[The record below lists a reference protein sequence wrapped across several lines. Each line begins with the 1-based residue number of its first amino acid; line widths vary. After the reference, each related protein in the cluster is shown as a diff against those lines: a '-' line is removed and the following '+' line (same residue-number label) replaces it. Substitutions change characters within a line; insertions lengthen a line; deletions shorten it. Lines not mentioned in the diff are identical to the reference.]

1 MERFLQ
7 GVADFSAWLWGI
19 PLITM
24 LLVSGLYMTF
34 KLGFFQFRYIGYIFG
49 QTFGSIF
56 RRPKGEGTVTPFQ
69 ALTSALSST
78 IGAAN
83 IVGVPAAIMFGGPGA
98 IFWMWVIAL
107 IGMALKFAESVL
119 AVEYREKNGNGE
131 FVGGP
136 MYYMTKG
143 LNMKWLGVW
152 FSFALMIELIPSIM
166 VQGNSIANTVQ
177 ATFNVPVLW
186 TGIITA
192 VLVSIV
198 VFGGIKRIGKVTEIF
213 VPFMALLYVG
223 GAVVILL
230 MNVKAVPEFFMLI
243 FSNAFSPAPVMGGF
257 AGAAIVEVIRWGF
270 ARGLYSNEAGLGTA
284 PIAHAAAT
292 TDHPVRQGFWAV
304 IGIVVDTLIVCTAT
318 AFVILSS
325 GVWTEEGAME
335 NSSALTS
342 LAFEQYFGDFG
353 AILVTIALIF
363 FVLSTILVV
372 VFYGAKQ
379 AEFLFGLKAAHG
391 MQVVYIIAVVLGAIG
406 AAEVI
411 WGFLDIMLAAIL
423 IPNVIAILL
432 LSNKVKDLKNE
443 FFSSDEY
450 YRKDLK
456 VKKRAKRQK
465 AAREGYES

>member
-1 MERFLQ
+1 MEGFMQ
-7 GVADFSAWLWGI
+7 GIADFSAWIWGI
-19 PLITM
+19 PLITL

-34 KLGFFQFRYIGYIFG
+34 KLGFFQFRYFGYIVG

-166 VQGNSIANTVQ
+166 VQGNSIASTVE
-177 ATFNVPVLW
+177 ATFSIPALW
-186 TGIITA
+186 TGIATA
-192 VLVSIV
+192 ILVSIV

-213 VPFMALLYVG
+213 VPFMALVYVG

-230 MNVKAVPEFFMLI
+230 MNVQAVPEFFMLI

-304 IGIVVDTLIVCTAT
+304 IGVVVDTLIVCTAT

-342 LAFEQYFGDFG
+342 LAFEEYFGDFG

-391 MQVVYIIAVVLGAIG
+391 MQVVYILAVILGAVG

-423 IPNVIAILL
+423 IPNIIAILL
-432 LSNKVKDLKNE
+432 LSNKVKELKNE

-450 YRKDLK
+450 YHKDRK

-465 AAREGYES
+465 AIREE

>member
-19 PLITM
+19 PLITV
-24 LLVSGLYMTF
+24 LLLSGLYMTV
-34 KLGFFQFRYIGYIFG
+34 KLGFIQFRYFGYIVG
-49 QTFGSIF
+49 QTFGSVF
-56 RRPKGEGTVTPFQ
+56 KKPKGEGTVTPFQ

-107 IGMALKFAESVL
+107 IGMALKFSESVL
-119 AVEYREKNGNGE
+119 AVEYREKNSVGE

-143 LNMKWLGVW
+143 LNMKWLGIW
-152 FSFALMIELIPSIM
+152 FSFALMIELVPSIM
-166 VQGNSIANTVQ
+166 VQGNSIATTVE
-177 ATFNVPVLW
+177 ATFDIPLLW
-186 TGIITA
+186 TGIATA
-192 VLVSIV
+192 LLVSVV

-213 VPFMALLYVG
+213 VPFMALIYVG

-230 MNVKAVPEFFMLI
+230 MNVSAVPEFFELI
-243 FSNAFSPAPVMGGF
+243 LSNAFSPAPVMGGF

-284 PIAHAAAT
+284 PIAHAAAM

-304 IGIVVDTLIVCTAT
+304 IGVVVDTLVVCTAT

-325 GVWTEEGAME
+325 GVWTSEGAME

-342 LAFEQYFGDFG
+342 LAFESYFGPFG
-353 AILVTIALIF
+353 AVLVTICLIF

-379 AEFLFGLKAAHG
+379 AEFLFGMKASYG
-391 MQVVYIIAVVLGAIG
+391 MQVVYIVAVVLGAVG

-411 WGFLDIMLAAIL
+411 WGFLDIMLALIL
-423 IPNVIAILL
+423 IPNVVAILL
-432 LSNKVKDLKNE
+432 LSKKVKALTVE
-443 FFSSDEY
+443 FFTSDAY
-450 YRKDLK
+450 YQKDQRE
-456 VKKRAKRQK
+456 KKRAKNK
-465 AAREGYES
+465 TTS

>member
-1 MERFLQ
+1 MEGFLQ
-7 GVADFSAWLWGI
+7 GVADFSAWIWGI
-19 PLITM
+19 PLITL

-34 KLGFFQFRYIGYIFG
+34 KLGFFQFRYFGYIFG

-166 VQGNSIANTVQ
+166 VQGNSIASTVE
-177 ATFNVPVLW
+177 ATFAIPALW

-213 VPFMALLYVG
+213 VPFMALMYVG

-230 MNVKAVPEFFMLI
+230 MNVKAVPEFCMLI

-325 GVWTEEGAME
+325 GVWTQEGAME

-391 MQVVYIIAVVLGAIG
+391 MQVVYIIAVVLGAVG

-423 IPNVIAILL
+423 IPNVLAILL

-443 FFSSDEY
+443 FFTSDEY

-465 AAREGYES
+465 AVREA

>member
-1 MERFLQ
+1 MEGFLQ
-7 GVADFSAWLWGI
+7 GIAEFSAWIWGI
-19 PLITM
+19 PLITL

-34 KLGFFQFRYIGYIFG
+34 KLGFFQFRYFGYIVG

-136 MYYMTKG
+136 MYYMKKG

-166 VQGNSIANTVQ
+166 VQGNSIANTVE
-177 ATFNVPVLW
+177 ATFSIPALW
-186 TGIITA
+186 TGIATA
-192 VLVSIV
+192 ILVSIV

-213 VPFMALLYVG
+213 VPFMALMYVG

-243 FSNAFSPAPVMGGF
+243 FNNAFSPAPVMGGF

-304 IGIVVDTLIVCTAT
+304 IGVVVDTLIVCTAT

-342 LAFEQYFGDFG
+342 LAFEEYFGDFG

-379 AEFLFGLKAAHG
+379 AEFLFGTKASYG
-391 MQVVYIIAVVLGAIG
+391 MQVVYIIAVVLGAVG

-465 AAREGYES
+465 AVREEYES

>member
-1 MERFLQ
+1 MK
-7 GVADFSAWLWGI
+7 GIADFSAWIWGI
-19 PLITM
+19 PLITL

-34 KLGFFQFRYIGYIFG
+34 KLGFFQFRYFRYIVG

-166 VQGNSIANTVQ
+166 VQGNSIASTVE
-177 ATFNVPVLW
+177 ATFSIPALW
-186 TGIITA
+186 TGIATA
-192 VLVSIV
+192 ILVSIV

-213 VPFMALLYVG
+213 VPFMALIYVG

-230 MNVKAVPEFFMLI
+230 MNVQAVPEFFMLI

-304 IGIVVDTLIVCTAT
+304 IGVVVDTLIVCTAT

-342 LAFEQYFGDFG
+342 LAFEEYFGDFG

-379 AEFLFGLKAAHG
+379 AEFLFGLKAAQG
-391 MQVVYIIAVVLGAIG
+391 MQVVYVFAVILGAVG

-423 IPNVIAILL
+423 IPNIIAILL

-450 YRKDLK
+450 YHKDRK
-456 VKKRAKRQK
+456 VKKRAKRWK
-465 AAREGYES
+465 AVREE

>member
-1 MERFLQ
+1 MEGFMK
-7 GVADFSAWLWGI
+7 GIADFSAWIWGI
-19 PLITM
+19 PLITL

-34 KLGFFQFRYIGYIFG
+34 KLGFFQFRYFRYIVG

-166 VQGNSIANTVQ
+166 VQGNSIASTVE
-177 ATFNVPVLW
+177 ATFSIPALW
-186 TGIITA
+186 TGIATA
-192 VLVSIV
+192 ILVSIV

-213 VPFMALLYVG
+213 VPFMALIYVG

-230 MNVKAVPEFFMLI
+230 MNVQAVPEFFMLI

-304 IGIVVDTLIVCTAT
+304 IGVVVDTLIVCTAT

-342 LAFEQYFGDFG
+342 LAFEEYFGDFG

-379 AEFLFGLKAAHG
+379 AEFLFGLKAAQG
-391 MQVVYIIAVVLGAIG
+391 MQVVYVFAVILGAVG

-423 IPNVIAILL
+423 IPNIIAILL
-432 LSNKVKDLKNE
+432 LSNKVKELKNE

-450 YRKDLK
+450 YHKDRK
-456 VKKRAKRQK
+456 VKKRAKRWK
-465 AAREGYES
+465 AVREE

>member
-1 MERFLQ
+1 MEGFLQ
-7 GVADFSAWLWGI
+7 GVADFSAWIWGI
-19 PLITM
+19 PLITL
-24 LLVSGLYMTF
+24 LLVTGLYMTF
-34 KLGFFQFRYIGYIFG
+34 KLGFFQFRYFGYIFG

-166 VQGNSIANTVQ
+166 VQGNSIASTVE
-177 ATFNVPVLW
+177 ATFAIPALW

-213 VPFMALLYVG
+213 VPFMALMYVG

-325 GVWTEEGAME
+325 GVWTQEGAME

-391 MQVVYIIAVVLGAIG
+391 MQVVYIIAVVLGAVG

-423 IPNVIAILL
+423 IPNVLAILL

-443 FFSSDEY
+443 FFTSDEY

-456 VKKRAKRQK
+456 VKKRAKRRK
-465 AAREGYES
+465 AVREA

>member
-1 MERFLQ
+1 MQ
-7 GVADFSAWLWGI
+7 GIADFSAWIWGI
-19 PLITM
+19 PLITL

-34 KLGFFQFRYIGYIFG
+34 KLGFFQFRYFGYIVG

-166 VQGNSIANTVQ
+166 VQGNSIASTVE
-177 ATFNVPVLW
+177 ATFSIPALW
-186 TGIITA
+186 TGIATA
-192 VLVSIV
+192 ILVSIV

-213 VPFMALLYVG
+213 VPFMALVYVG

-230 MNVKAVPEFFMLI
+230 MNVQAVPEFFMLI

-304 IGIVVDTLIVCTAT
+304 IGVVVDTLIVCTAT

-325 GVWTEEGAME
+325 SVWTEEGAME

-342 LAFEQYFGDFG
+342 LAFEEYFGDFG

-391 MQVVYIIAVVLGAIG
+391 MQVVYILAVILGAIG

-423 IPNVIAILL
+423 IPNIIAILL
-432 LSNKVKDLKNE
+432 LSNKVKELKNE

-450 YRKDLK
+450 YHKDRK

-465 AAREGYES
+465 AIREE

>member
-1 MERFLQ
+1 MQ
-7 GVADFSAWLWGI
+7 GIADFSAWIWGI
-19 PLITM
+19 PLITL

-34 KLGFFQFRYIGYIFG
+34 KLGFFQFRYFGYIVG

-166 VQGNSIANTVQ
+166 VQGNSIASTVE
-177 ATFNVPVLW
+177 ATFSIPALW
-186 TGIITA
+186 TGIATA
-192 VLVSIV
+192 ILVSIV

-213 VPFMALLYVG
+213 VPFMALVYVG

-230 MNVKAVPEFFMLI
+230 MNVQAVPEFFMLI

-304 IGIVVDTLIVCTAT
+304 IGVVVDTLIVCTAT

-342 LAFEQYFGDFG
+342 LAFEEYFGDFG

-391 MQVVYIIAVVLGAIG
+391 MQVVYILAVILGAIG

-423 IPNVIAILL
+423 IPNIIAILL
-432 LSNKVKDLKNE
+432 LSNKVKELKNE

-450 YRKDLK
+450 YHKDRK

-465 AAREGYES
+465 AIREE

>member
-1 MERFLQ
+1 MEQFLQ
-7 GVADFSAWLWGI
+7 GIADFSAWLWGI
-19 PLITM
+19 PLITL

-34 KLGFFQFRYIGYIFG
+34 KLGFFQFRYFSYIVG

-119 AVEYREKNGNGE
+119 AVEYREKNAKGE

-143 LNMKWLGVW
+143 LNMKWLGIW

-186 TGIITA
+186 TGIATA

-243 FSNAFSPAPVMGGF
+243 FNNAFSPAPVVGGF

-304 IGIVVDTLIVCTAT
+304 IGVVVDTLIVCTAT

-379 AEFLFGLKAAHG
+379 AEFLFGLKAAYG
-391 MQVVYIIAVVLGAIG
+391 MQVVYIFAVILGAVG

-423 IPNVIAILL
+423 IPNIIAILL
-432 LSNKVKDLKNE
+432 LSNKVKELKNE
-443 FFSSDEY
+443 FFTSDEY
-450 YRKDLK
+450 YRKDRK

-465 AAREGYES
+465 AVREGYES

>member
-1 MERFLQ
+1 MQ
-7 GVADFSAWLWGI
+7 GIADFSAWIWGI
-19 PLITM
+19 PLITL

-34 KLGFFQFRYIGYIFG
+34 KLGFFQFRYFGYIVG

-166 VQGNSIANTVQ
+166 VQGNSIASTVE
-177 ATFNVPVLW
+177 ATFSIPALW
-186 TGIITA
+186 TGIATA
-192 VLVSIV
+192 ILVSIV

-213 VPFMALLYVG
+213 VPFMALVYVG

-230 MNVKAVPEFFMLI
+230 MNVQAVPEFFMLI

-304 IGIVVDTLIVCTAT
+304 IGVVVDTLIVCTAT

-342 LAFEQYFGDFG
+342 LAFEEYFGDFG

-391 MQVVYIIAVVLGAIG
+391 MQVVYILAVILGAVG

-423 IPNVIAILL
+423 IPNIIAILL
-432 LSNKVKDLKNE
+432 LSNKVKELKNE

-450 YRKDLK
+450 YHKDRK

-465 AAREGYES
+465 AIREE

>member
-1 MERFLQ
+1 MEGFLQ
-7 GVADFSAWLWGI
+7 GIAEFSAWIWGI
-19 PLITM
+19 PLITL

-34 KLGFFQFRYIGYIFG
+34 KLGFFQFRYFGYIVG

-136 MYYMTKG
+136 MYYMKKG

-186 TGIITA
+186 TGIATA

-213 VPFMALLYVG
+213 VPFMALFYVG

-230 MNVKAVPEFFMLI
+230 MNVQAVPEFFMLI
-243 FSNAFSPAPVMGGF
+243 FSNAFSPAPVVGGF
-257 AGAAIVEVIRWGF
+257 AGAAIVEIIRWGF

-304 IGIVVDTLIVCTAT
+304 IGVVVDTLIVCTAT

-342 LAFEQYFGDFG
+342 LAFEEFFGDFG

-379 AEFLFGLKAAHG
+379 AEFLFGLKAAYG
-391 MQVVYIIAVVLGAIG
+391 MQVVYIFAVILGAVG

-432 LSNKVKDLKNE
+432 LSNKVKELKNE
-443 FFSSDEY
+443 FFTSDEY
-450 YRKDLK
+450 YRKDRK

-465 AAREGYES
+465 AVREGYES

>member
-1 MERFLQ
+1 MEQFLQ

-19 PLITM
+19 PLITL
-24 LLVSGLYMTF
+24 LLVSGLFMTF
-34 KLGFFQFRYIGYIFG
+34 KLGFFQFRYFGYIVG
-49 QTFGSIF
+49 QTFGSVF

-119 AVEYREKNGNGE
+119 AVEYREKNAKGE

-143 LNMKWLGVW
+143 LKMKWLGIW

-186 TGIITA
+186 TGIATA

-213 VPFMALLYVG
+213 VPFMALFYVG

-243 FSNAFSPAPVMGGF
+243 FSNAFSPAPVVGGF
-257 AGAAIVEVIRWGF
+257 AGAAIVEIIRWGF

-304 IGIVVDTLIVCTAT
+304 IGVVVDTLIVCTAT

-325 GVWTEEGAME
+325 GVWTQEGAME

-353 AILVTIALIF
+353 AILVTVALIF

-372 VFYGAKQ
+372 IFYGAKQ
-379 AEFLFGLKAAHG
+379 AEFLFGLKAAYG
-391 MQVVYIIAVVLGAIG
+391 MQVVYIFAVILGAVG

-411 WGFLDIMLAAIL
+411 WGFLDIVLAAIL

-432 LSNKVKDLKNE
+432 LSGKVKELKNE
-443 FFSSDEY
+443 FFTSDEY

-465 AAREGYES
+465 AVREGYES

>member
-1 MERFLQ
+1 MEGFMK
-7 GVADFSAWLWGI
+7 GIADFSAWIWGI
-19 PLITM
+19 PLITL

-34 KLGFFQFRYIGYIFG
+34 KLGFFQFRYFRYIVG

-166 VQGNSIANTVQ
+166 VQGNSIASTVE
-177 ATFNVPVLW
+177 ATFSIPALW
-186 TGIITA
+186 TGIATA
-192 VLVSIV
+192 ILVSIV

-213 VPFMALLYVG
+213 VPFMALIYVG

-230 MNVKAVPEFFMLI
+230 MNVQAVPEFFMLI

-304 IGIVVDTLIVCTAT
+304 IGVVVDTLIVCTAT

-342 LAFEQYFGDFG
+342 LAFEEYFGDFG

-379 AEFLFGLKAAHG
+379 AEFLFGLKAAQG
-391 MQVVYIIAVVLGAIG
+391 MQVVYVFAVILGAVG

-423 IPNVIAILL
+423 IPNIIAILL

-450 YRKDLK
+450 YHKDRK
-456 VKKRAKRQK
+456 VKKRAKRWK
-465 AAREGYES
+465 AVREE

>member
-7 GVADFSAWLWGI
+7 GIADFSAWLWGI

-34 KLGFFQFRYIGYIFG
+34 KLGFFQFRYFGYIVG

-166 VQGNSIANTVQ
+166 VQGNSIASTVE
-177 ATFNVPVLW
+177 ATFDVPALW
-186 TGIITA
+186 TGIVTA

-213 VPFMALLYVG
+213 VPFMALVYVG
-223 GAVVILL
+223 GALVILL
-230 MNVKAVPEFFMLI
+230 MNVSAIPEFFMLI

-342 LAFEQYFGDFG
+342 LAFESYFGDFG

-391 MQVVYIIAVVLGAIG
+391 MQVVYIIAVILGAVG

-443 FFSSDEY
+443 FFTSDEY

-456 VKKRAKRQK
+456 VKKRAKRRK

>member
-1 MERFLQ
+1 MEQFLQ
-7 GVADFSAWLWGI
+7 GVAEFSAWLWGI
-19 PLITM
+19 PLITL

-34 KLGFFQFRYIGYIFG
+34 KLGFFQFRYFGYIVG

-119 AVEYREKNGNGE
+119 AVEYREKNAKGE

-143 LNMKWLGVW
+143 LNMKWLGIW

-186 TGIITA
+186 TGIATA

-213 VPFMALLYVG
+213 VPFMALFYVG

-230 MNVKAVPEFFMLI
+230 MNVQAVPEFFMLI
-243 FSNAFSPAPVMGGF
+243 FSNAFSPAPVVGGF
-257 AGAAIVEVIRWGF
+257 AGAAIVEIIRWGF

-304 IGIVVDTLIVCTAT
+304 IGVVVDTLIVCTAT

-342 LAFEQYFGDFG
+342 LAFEEFFGDFG
-353 AILVTIALIF
+353 AILVTVALIF

-372 VFYGAKQ
+372 IFYGAKQ
-379 AEFLFGLKAAHG
+379 AEFLFGLKAAYG
-391 MQVVYIIAVVLGAIG
+391 MQVVYIFAVILGAVG

-432 LSNKVKDLKNE
+432 LSNKVKELKNE
-443 FFSSDEY
+443 FFTSDEY
-450 YRKDLK
+450 YRKDRK

-465 AAREGYES
+465 AVREGYES